1 MQHIPLTSVVNNL
14 PLYKSFTYTTNSE
27 DSFEN
32 SLDGRY
38 QESFSDSADSFF
50 RYNFIWERFSN
61 ELEFE

>member
-14 PLYKSFTYTTNSE
+14 PLYKNFTYTNSE
-27 DSFEN
+27 DTIEN
-32 SLDGRY
+32 SLDGFY
-38 QESFSDSADSFF
+38 HEASSDSADSFF